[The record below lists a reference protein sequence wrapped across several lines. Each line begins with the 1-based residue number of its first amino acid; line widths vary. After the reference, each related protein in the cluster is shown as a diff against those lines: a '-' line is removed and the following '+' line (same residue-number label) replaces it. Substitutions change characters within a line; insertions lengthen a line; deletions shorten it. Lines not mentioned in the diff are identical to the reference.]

1 MMESFNE
8 ELGKLISDKWTKA
21 AVDSWFKW
29 RGMALKRA
37 KSILRQIIPM
47 QPLQWWQVIGGSL

>member
-21 AVDSWFKW
+21 AVDSNDGEWH
-29 RGMALKRA
+29 
-37 KSILRQIIPM
+37 
-47 QPLQWWQVIGGSL
+47 

>member
-21 AVDSWFKW
+21 AVDIMIQMTGNGIKTGKVNLEANHSYATFAVMASHW
-29 RGMALKRA
+29 R
-37 KSILRQIIPM
+37 
-47 QPLQWWQVIGGSL
+47 